1 VLIDGNGGTANANGG
16 KVKGGNA
23 DASAGKATGGNA
35 KVRNSVEVKQT
46 TVQIIVRKPSKPEK
60 KYGRNRD

>member
-1 VLIDGNGGTANANGG
+1 VLIDGNGGTANANAG

-35 KVRNSVEVKQT
+35 SVRNSAEVKQT
-46 TVQIIVRKPSKPEK
+46 TIQVIVLKPSKTEK
-60 KYGRNRD
+60 RYGRKH